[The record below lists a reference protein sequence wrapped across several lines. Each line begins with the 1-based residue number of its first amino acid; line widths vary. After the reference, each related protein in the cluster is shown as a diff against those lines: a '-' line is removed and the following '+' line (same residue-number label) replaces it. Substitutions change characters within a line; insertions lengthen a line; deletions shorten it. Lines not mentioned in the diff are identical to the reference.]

1 MVMNSEQALQF
12 LEAFSK
18 GTHTGAAQQAF
29 LRWLAQA
36 GEEEVEKIMLDY
48 EALIRNMSSDEAPDP
63 ALVALIEARL
73 DQQEAPAPLRK
84 ISRQRYTWIAA
95 AVFLLLLT
103 AGGYLFFRSN
113 NIPSGKKPVMTASR
127 YRNDIAP
134 GADKAVLTLAD
145 GSAITLD
152 SSQSGKIAQQG
163 SVNIHSQQGQLIYH
177 TNSDAPVTALNTV
190 STPAGGQ
197 YQVVLPDGT
206 RAWLNASSSITFPVA
221 FNNKERTVLLKGEAY
236 FEVARDTSR
245 TFRISVN
252 DTKIEVLGTRF
263 NVMAYNDEHVMKV
276 TLVEGSVQL
285 AAATGRYMLKPGQQA
300 SLQPNNTVALASVNT
315 DEAIAWKN
323 GLFRF
328 RNADIQTIMRQ
339 VARWYNIEVSYEGAL
354 PYKTFTGVVS
364 RNEKISALLQFLELT
379 GAVHFAVEGN
389 KVTVMP

>member
-1 MVMNSEQALQF
+1 M
-12 LEAFSK
+12 
-18 GTHTGAAQQAF
+18 
-29 LRWLAQA
+29 
-36 GEEEVEKIMLDY
+36 EKIMLDY
-48 EALIRNMSSDEAPDP
+48 EALIRDMSSDGAPDP

-113 NIPSGKKPVMTASR
+113 NISSGKKPVMTASR

-177 TNSDAPVTALNTV
+177 TDSDAPVTALNTV

-236 FEVARDTSR
+236 FEVARETGR
-245 TFRISVN
+245 TFRITVN

-285 AAATGRYMLKPGQQA
+285 AAVTGRYMLKPGQQA

-379 GAVHFAVEGN
+379 GAVHFAIEGN